1 VNLCFL
7 HEKVISTL
15 IDVYVGWSSRQ
26 RGKVVTR
33 SMKATA
39 VAHPIQGLVKYHGLR
54 DPKLR
59 IPFHDSIS
67 VCVQALRTTTTVTT
81 AESLEEDSV
90 KINGK
95 MAVNTDLE
103 RVKKVLNELRGMTDY
118 SGHFRIVSE
127 NNVTVGKGLGF
138 SASGFAAL
146 GLAACAALDFSID
159 YLTLSELVR
168 LGAGSSTRSLAGSF
182 AIWYAN
188 RDRKSYAEQI
198 VKPDAVG
205 LGMVIVPI
213 SSPIKT
219 DEAHTE
225 VLSSPLFKARL
236 KHVRQII
243 KRMENA
249 IRSGDVATIGKLA
262 EEDTLNLHA
271 STMTGK
277 AHMVLWE
284 PETVRIIKEVE
295 NLRRDGVPAW
305 YSMDTGPS
313 VFVNTFEDRVER
325 VACRL
330 REIGCTNLIISG
342 VGDRP
347 FLSTKHLF

>member
-1 VNLCFL
+1 
-7 HEKVISTL
+7 
-15 IDVYVGWSSRQ
+15 
-26 RGKVVTR
+26 
-33 SMKATA
+33 MKATA
-39 VAHPIQGLVKYHGLR
+39 IAHPIQGLVKYHGLK

-67 VCVQALRTTTTVTT
+67 VCIEALYTTTTVAT

-90 KINGK
+90 EINGEV
-95 MAVNTDLE
+95 AVNTDLE
-103 RVKKVLNELRGMTDY
+103 RVKTVLNKLRNLTDY
-118 SGHFRIVSE
+118 SGHFR
-127 NNVTVGKGLGF
+127 VTSQNSVTSGKGLGF

-146 GLAACAALDFSID
+146 GVAACAALDFSID

-182 AIWYAN
+182 AIWYADKN
-188 RDRKSYAEQI
+188 GKSYAEQI

-213 SSPIKT
+213 SSSIKT

-236 KHVRQII
+236 KHVPKII
-243 KRMENA
+243 KKMERA
-249 IRSGDVATIGKLA
+249 IKSGDVSMIGKLA

-284 PETVRIIKEVE
+284 PETVRIIKEVQ

-313 VFVNTFEDRVER
+313 VFVNTFKDCVEK

-330 REIGCTNLIISG
+330 SEAGCTNLIISG
-342 VGDRP
+342 VGDKP
-347 FLSTKHLF
+347 FLSAEHLL